1 VHNRDPGRLLEEVG
15 LPAFLAFEALVLGMI
30 VAPVLHCAFLLSVLL
45 RILWGAVLIDGSL
58 GTVFYLAV
66 LFMGYGSAFAM
77 TALGLRRLGRVSL
90 LPAQFWLPAYW
101 LLIGF
106 ATIRALLELVLRPFY
121 WYKSPHQPVRAG
133 RARHPV

>member
-1 VHNRDPGRLLEEVG
+1 
-15 LPAFLAFEALVLGMI
+15 MI

-77 TALGLRRLGRVSL
+77 TPLGLRRLGRVSL

-101 LLIGF
+101 LLIGC
-106 ATIRALLELVLRPFY
+106 APRRALLDLAVRRLY
-121 WYKSPHQPVRAG
+121 GYTSPHQPVRAG
-133 RARHPV
+133 RAGHPVWLRKPGAAWPVLCTYSV